1 VNQHQVPALGSLMQL
16 FALAVLLSLDLHLVM
31 LDALAASARL
41 VPVGAPVDA
50 EGGLLALVKIGGTL
64 FVLGLRFAAPV
75 IAAVLVANV
84 ALAALS
90 RAAPQLNIL
99 QLAFPI
105 QIAIGLVTLLASLPL
120 MAAVLGDWAGTFDGM
135 VGGVLRPVLNGKFVF
150 QMGTLDQG
158 YWPDGIYTAPTDA
171 ALRFDLAQQKALGFN
186 MVRKHIKVE
195 PARWF
200 YHADQLG
207 LMVWQDMPSM
217 KTGFTPSAADRT
229 VFEAELRR
237 MIDQLK
243 GIRGPDPVFHNGE
256 RILSLPDAI
265 ANVLESH
272 LKRGQTELQL
282 AFPAAAP
289 EPKVGKKEQQLSMP
303 PLTQEVNS
311 P

>member
-1 VNQHQVPALGSLMQL
+1 MQAVAPALDLFAPGTASVLALFGARVSGLLLVAPVFSARNVPPMVKAGLVVLFTALLAPVARTALEQGAAPAVTPAGILAEALVGFAIGLGAALLVAAAEAAGELMAIQIGLSGAALLDPVNQHQVPALGSLMQL

-120 MAAVLGDWAGTFDGM
+120 MAAVLGNWAGTFDDM
-135 VGGVLRPVLNGKFVF
+135 VGGVLRT
-150 QMGTLDQG
+150 M
-158 YWPDGIYTAPTDA
+158 
-171 ALRFDLAQQKALGFN
+171 
-186 MVRKHIKVE
+186 
-195 PARWF
+195 AR
-200 YHADQLG
+200 
-207 LMVWQDMPSM
+207 
-217 KTGFTPSAADRT
+217 
-229 VFEAELRR
+229 
-237 MIDQLK
+237 
-243 GIRGPDPVFHNGE
+243 
-256 RILSLPDAI
+256 
-265 ANVLESH
+265 
-272 LKRGQTELQL
+272 
-282 AFPAAAP
+282 
-289 EPKVGKKEQQLSMP
+289 
-303 PLTQEVNS
+303 
-311 P
+311 